1 MTDGSTRA
9 VKRLVREMLTD
20 PGAAGRIEEIRKF
33 PPKKVINP
41 LFSLLLSGREE
52 VKWRAV
58 TAMGVVVAD
67 LAHEDLEDARI
78 VMRRLMWSL
87 NDESGGIGWGAP
99 EAMGEIAA
107 HSEVLAREYT
117 PILTS
122 YIREDG
128 NFLEIDQ
135 LRRGALWALGRVAGV
150 RPEIVR
156 EALSHVRPY
165 LTSKDNA
172 ERGLAAWIFSF
183 YVSEREIREVLSPFA
198 NDEASFGLYRDG
210 DLQTVRIGDLVYEA
224 LRG

>member
-135 LRRGALWALGRVAGV
+135 LRRGALWALGRVAGL

>member
-20 PGAAGRIEEIRKF
+20 PGAAGRIEELRKF

-58 TAMGVVVAD
+58 TAMGVLVAD

-135 LRRGALWALGRVAGV
+135 LRRGALWALGRVAGL

>member
-9 VKRLVREMLTD
+9 MKRLVREMLTD
-20 PGAAGRIEEIRKF
+20 PGAAGRLEELRKF

-58 TAMGVVVAD
+58 AAMGIVSAD
-67 LAHEDLEDARI
+67 LAHEDLEEARI

-107 HSEVLAREYT
+107 RDEVLAREYT
-117 PILTS
+117 PIIAS
-122 YIREDG
+122 YLREDG

-135 LRRGALWALGRVAGV
+135 LRRGALWALGRVASV

-156 EALSHVRPY
+156 KVLPYVSPY
-165 LTSKDNA
+165 LKSRGDA
-172 ERGLAAWIFSF
+172 ERGLAAWIFSMF
-183 YVSEREIREVLSPFA
+183 VNETGREELSPLAHDNALFT
-198 NDEASFGLYRDG
+198 LYRDG
-210 DLQTVRIGDLVYEA
+210 DLKTVRIGDMVEKA